1 MAIKHRIKKHII
13 LDIILII
20 IILFIIVWTILSVY
34 YRVNK
39 TKNNTNT
46 IKRIN
51 LSEFSNTLE
60 IQKNGQIMS
69 YPEVTILSETDWEI
83 ISLNVS
89 EWDFVEEWDILMQI
103 WNWNTE
109 EETLETIEREI
120 WLKYSEFYEKMDEY
134 NAFEM
139 QYWWEISKME
149 KDLLDN
155 NTALKIATDTNDK
168 QTIKKTE
175 KEIQNINQKLTA
187 LKTEKD
193 ILKSKISALE
203 NEIQSANNESINLY
217 YKFDKQAPRAT
228 ISWIIWNIYVQ
239 EWDKISNWD
248 KLFTIIDNSYSPNI
262 TVWLDFNEYILTKD
276 LTWVMIITENDNRWN
291 SYYNWEIYSRS
302 PILNDEWKYTV
313 TIKII
318 EDDVPDLILNDENTR
333 ISVIFSK
340 EFSSIRIPENCFN
353 KIWNNTWLVT
363 LHNWNII
370 TWKEIWIKNKWDK
383 WINIDNITLYSLE
396 NEEKKDW
403 IDSYVEWNSDPSLYE
418 DKSITPNL
426 WRYGKIAEIMCN
438 IEQ

>member
-120 WLKYSEFYEKMDEY
+120 WLKYSEFYEKMVEY

-139 QYWWEISKME
+139 
-149 KDLLDN
+149 
-155 NTALKIATDTNDK
+155 
-168 QTIKKTE
+168 
-175 KEIQNINQKLTA
+175 
-187 LKTEKD
+187 
-193 ILKSKISALE
+193 
-203 NEIQSANNESINLY
+203 
-217 YKFDKQAPRAT
+217 
-228 ISWIIWNIYVQ
+228 
-239 EWDKISNWD
+239 
-248 KLFTIIDNSYSPNI
+248 
-262 TVWLDFNEYILTKD
+262 
-276 LTWVMIITENDNRWN
+276 
-291 SYYNWEIYSRS
+291 
-302 PILNDEWKYTV
+302 
-313 TIKII
+313 
-318 EDDVPDLILNDENTR
+318 
-333 ISVIFSK
+333 
-340 EFSSIRIPENCFN
+340 
-353 KIWNNTWLVT
+353 
-363 LHNWNII
+363 
-370 TWKEIWIKNKWDK
+370 
-383 WINIDNITLYSLE
+383 
-396 NEEKKDW
+396 
-403 IDSYVEWNSDPSLYE
+403 
-418 DKSITPNL
+418 
-426 WRYGKIAEIMCN
+426 
-438 IEQ
+438 